1 MRLGKT
7 ERSVAKK
14 VAIYESLIAS
24 SRGKMFE
31 ITEDPRKTS
40 SEPTLQNRYDEFKV
54 YERFRYI
61 IRFWSTKIRLDGKG
75 ASTRGVCWDTLEQR
89 ASNKRGRCAQM
100 RWKEKGMA
108 GNREE
113 RNEEEKEG
121 SGF

>member
-1 MRLGKT
+1 
-7 ERSVAKK
+7 
-14 VAIYESLIAS
+14 
-24 SRGKMFE
+24 MFE

-75 ASTRGVCWDTLEQR
+75 ASTRGVCWDTLEQQ

-121 SGF
+121 SGFWN